1 MERLQKVM
9 AQCGVASRRKSEE
22 LILDGQVKVN
32 GKVCKVLGTCVDED
46 DIIEVNG
53 KVIGKEK
60 KVYILMNKPRNCVT
74 TVSDDRGRP
83 TVIDKLDGFVKARVY
98 PVGRLDFDTT
108 GALILTNDGA
118 LANKL
123 MHPSKEIE
131 KVYIAKV
138 KGLVSEEK
146 LELLRNGIKLEDGM
160 TSPAEVELLN
170 HNEEKRTSVVKIT
183 IHEGR
188 NRQVKRMFEAIKY
201 EVVKLTRESIA
212 GISTRG
218 LYEGKYRKLTPEE
231 IKYLKSL

>member
-1 MERLQKVM
+1 MERLQKIM
-9 AQCGVASRRKSEE
+9 AQCGVASRRKCEE
-22 LILDGQVKVN
+22 LIVEGKVKVN
-32 GKVCKVLGTCVDED
+32 GKICNVLGTCVSSD
-46 DIIEVNG
+46 DTIEVNG

-83 TVIDKLDGFVKARVY
+83 TVLDKIENIKARIY

-108 GALILTNDGA
+108 GALILTNDGD

-123 MHPSKEIE
+123 THPSKEIE

-146 LELLRNGIKLEDGM
+146 LEQLRNGIKLSDGM

-170 HNEEKRTSVVKIT
+170 YNEEKRTSVVKIA

-188 NRQVKRMFEAIKY
+188 NRQVKRMFEAINY
-201 EVVKLTRESIA
+201 EVIKLNRESIA

-231 IKYLKSL
+231 VKYLRSL

>member
-1 MERLQKVM
+1 MERLQKIM

-22 LILDGQVKVN
+22 LILEGKVKVN
-32 GKVCKVLGTCVDED
+32 GKVCTILGTCVSND
-46 DIIEVNG
+46 DVIEVNG
-53 KVIGKEK
+53 KVIGREK

-83 TVIDKLDGFVKARVY
+83 TVIDKLDNNVKVRIY

-108 GALILTNDGA
+108 GALILTNDGD

-138 KGLVSEEK
+138 KGLVDEEK
-146 LELLRNGIKLEDGM
+146 LELLRNGIKLSDGM

-170 HNEEKRTSVVKIT
+170 YNEEKRTTVVKLT

-188 NRQVKRMFEAIKY
+188 NRQVKRMFEAINY
-201 EVVKLTRESIA
+201 EVIKLNRESIA
-212 GISTRG
+212 GISTKG

-231 IKYLKSL
+231 VKYLKSL